1 MNNEKNKD
9 GESVLQMYT
18 SLELNTVVYNN
29 VYDIF
34 TSTNQDE
41 K

>member
-9 GESVLQMYT
+9 GEFVLQVYIL
-18 SLELNTVVYNN
+18 LELNIVVYNN

-34 TSTNQDE
+34 ISINQDE